1 MRVIWSFHNDLIV
14 IILIDDKL
22 RCLAAIR
29 WRWMQCSN
37 HFSGFS
43 FINNMGSLL
52 TSSLILIIFFLSHF
66 LFSHPTL
73 QIFKFN
79 NLININIIYKS
90 DWRVQY
96 KCQHIGFGYSIQA
109 TRKKEFEDL
118 TIAFK
123 MAFESSWHPSIPIW
137 PMWLADFRFCVNNL
151 FFFFSFL
158 LNFWV

>member
-1 MRVIWSFHNDLIV
+1 MVTMDAMFE
-14 IILIDDKL
+14 
-22 RCLAAIR
+22 
-29 WRWMQCSN
+29 

-43 FINNMGSLL
+43 SINNMGGLL
-52 TSSLILIIFFLSHF
+52 PSSLILIIFFSHF

-96 KCQHIGFGYSIQA
+96 KYQHIGSGCTIQA
-109 TRKKEFEDL
+109 TRKEEFEDL

-123 MAFESSWHPSIPIW
+123 TAFESSWHPSISRW
-137 PMWLADFRFCVNNL
+137 PTWLADFWFCVNNL
-151 FFFFSFL
+151 FFFSL
-158 LNFWV
+158 LFNFWV